1 MTSIWKLDR
10 HADVA
15 TLTIDNPPVNALS
28 QAALAELHRHLE
40 ALASSV
46 DAPVVR
52 AVIITGTG
60 EKAFVAGANIKEIN
74 ALADASAGSTFG
86 MAALELARLM
96 RRLPFPIIAAINGVA
111 YGGGCELALMC
122 DMRIASQSARLALPE
137 ITLGLM
143 PGWGGSVR
151 VARQAGASTA
161 LMMALTGDPI
171 GAEDALRL
179 GLVDRVVPASELLP
193 TAQALAS
200 RIASMS
206 SPVVATIKATIWAG
220 VDQPLDA
227 ALTAECDT
235 FAAVVVGADAK
246 EGTAAFL
253 GKRAPVWSDR

>member
-1 MTSIWKLDR
+1 MNNFWKLER

-28 QAALAELHRHLE
+28 QAALAELHTQLQ
-40 ALASSV
+40 ALAEST
-46 DAPVVR
+46 DATVR

-74 ALADASAGSTFG
+74 ALADASAGGEFG

-122 DMRIASQSARLALPE
+122 DMRIASQHARLALPE

-161 LMMALTGDPI
+161 LWMALTGDPI
-171 GAEDALRL
+171 GADDALRL
-179 GLVDRVVPASELLP
+179 GLVDRVVPGAELMN
-193 TAQALAS
+193 TAHTLAS

-206 SPVVATIKATIWAG
+206 APVVATIKATIWAG
-220 VDQPLDA
+220 VDAPLDE
-227 ALTAECDT
+227 ALTAECQT
-235 FAAVVVGADAK
+235 FATVVVGTDAK